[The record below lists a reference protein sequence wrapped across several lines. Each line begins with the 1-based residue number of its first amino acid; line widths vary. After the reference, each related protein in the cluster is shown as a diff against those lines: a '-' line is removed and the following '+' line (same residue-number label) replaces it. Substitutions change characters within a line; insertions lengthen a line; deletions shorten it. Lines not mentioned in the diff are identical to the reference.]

1 MSIYQRLYE
10 IVLIQRGFRV
20 ETQPQLKKYQVQS
33 IFKDKHNE
41 ALISHCFAFAHD
53 ITERFFISR
62 VEKAYYSW

>member
-41 ALISHCFAFAHD
+41 ALISHCFAFAHM
-53 ITERFFISR
+53 I
-62 VEKAYYSW
+62 